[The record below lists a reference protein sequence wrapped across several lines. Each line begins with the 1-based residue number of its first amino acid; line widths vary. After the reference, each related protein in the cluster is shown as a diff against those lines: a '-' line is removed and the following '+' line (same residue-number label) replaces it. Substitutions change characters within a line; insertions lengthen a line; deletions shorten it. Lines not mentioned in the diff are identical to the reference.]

1 MLVIYNV
8 RILTMDGSR
17 IIENGHIIAR
27 DGLILRIGEGSPR
40 IPEDAGQD
48 VTMIDGKGGCLLPSL
63 IDAHSHLGLFN
74 DSLDMEGS
82 DGNEMT
88 DPVTPHL
95 RAIDGIHNAD
105 VCFREAVEGGVGI
118 VMTGPGSGNV
128 LGGQFALVKT
138 YERTVE
144 DAILREPAAQKA
156 AFGENPKRVYGKENK
171 SPQTRMGTA
180 AILREALS
188 EAIEYREKLD
198 RFREKLDEYNDAR
211 QSDREDPPDR
221 PDKPDIDLQ
230 AESLI
235 PIVEGR
241 LPLKIHAHR
250 QDDILTAV
258 RICNEFSLTY
268 TLEHCTEG
276 HLIADVLLKEYR
288 AGQAE
293 GRGSGTRSGKGGK
306 LIGIVIGP
314 IIGDRSKP
322 ELSHLT
328 LKTAAILAN
337 AGLPVALMTDH
348 PCVPQQY
355 LLLSASLAVRGGLD
369 EQAALEAITIRP
381 AGILGIDDQ
390 YGSLTE
396 GKAADFCLFDRDPL
410 DCRGRVRLFV
420 GGGVIRYDDGIGS
433 SEASTN

>member
-1 MLVIYNV
+1 MLIIHNV
-8 RILTMDGSR
+8 KLITMDVAETIGNGCIVIDDSR
-17 IIENGHIIAR
+17 IAKVMNDSEFDRGGFPA
-27 DGLILRIGEGSPR
+27 
-40 IPEDAGQD
+40 DAE
-48 VTMIDGKGGCLLPSL
+48 VIDGKGGTIIPAL

-88 DPVTPHL
+88 DPLTPHL

-105 VCFREAVEGGVGI
+105 VCFREAYEGGVGI

-128 LGGQFALVKT
+128 LGGQFAIVKT
-138 YERTVE
+138 YEKTVE
-144 DAILREPAAQKA
+144 DALVSEPAAQKA

-180 AILREALS
+180 ALLRQALREAV
-188 EAIEYREKLD
+188 
-198 RFREKLDEYNDAR
+198 EYNEKFTRYEENLLEYDEAV
-211 QSDREDPPDR
+211 REAKEYAPDR

-235 PIVEGR
+235 PVIDGR
-241 LPLKIHAHR
+241 IPLKIHAHR
-250 QDDILTAV
+250 QDDILTAI
-258 RICNEFSLTY
+258 RICNEFGLTY

-276 HLIADVLLKEYR
+276 HLIADVLLREYT

-293 GRGSGTRSGKGGK
+293 GRGAGFGSPGGR
-306 LIGIVIGP
+306 LRGIVIGP

-322 ELSHLT
+322 ELSNMT
-328 LKTAAILAN
+328 LGTAAALTQ

-355 LLLSASLAVRGGLD
+355 LALSAALTVRGGLTD
-369 EQAALEAITIRP
+369 REALRAITIRP
-381 AGILGIDDQ
+381 AQILGIDDR
-390 YGSLTE
+390 YGSLSV
-396 GKAADFCLFDRDPL
+396 GKEADFCLFDRDPL
-410 DCRGRVRLFV
+410 DARSRVLMFV
-420 GGGVIRYDDGIGS
+420 GGGKIRFNQIAG
-433 SEASTN
+433 

>member
-1 MLVIYNV
+1 MLVIKNV
-8 RILTMDGSR
+8 RILTMDSSR
-17 IIENGHIIAR
+17 IIENGYIIAR
-27 DGLILRIGEGSPR
+27 DGLIFRVGETSHLNLAE
-40 IPEDAGQD
+40 IEKDAT
-48 VTMIDGKGGCLLPSL
+48 VIDSGGGWLLPGL
-63 IDAHSHLGLFN
+63 IDAHSHLGLFD

-105 VCFREAVEGGVGI
+105 VCFREAYEGGVGI

-128 LGGQFALVKT
+128 LGGQFAMVKT

-144 DAILREPAAQKA
+144 DALIREPAAQKA

-188 EAIEYREKLD
+188 EAIEYTEKLD
-198 RFREKLDEYNDAR
+198 RYREKLDEYNEAR
-211 QSDREDPPDR
+211 RNDREDPPER

-235 PIVEGR
+235 PVIEGR

-250 QDDILTAV
+250 QDDILTAI
-258 RICNEFSLTY
+258 RICNEFGLTY

-276 HLIADVLLKEYR
+276 HLIADVLLKEYI
-288 AGQAE
+288 AGQAK
-293 GRGSGTRSGKGGK
+293 GRGSGIGSGAGGK
-306 LIGIVIGP
+306 LKGIVVGP

-322 ELSHLT
+322 ELSNLT
-328 LKTAAILAN
+328 LKTAAVLTD

-355 LLLSASLAVRGGLD
+355 LMLSAALTVRGGLS
-369 EQAALEAITIRP
+369 ESQALEAITIRP
-381 AGILGIDDQ
+381 AEILGIDDR

-396 GKAADFCLFDRDPL
+396 GKAASFCLFDGDPL
-410 DCRGRVRLFV
+410 DCRSKVLMFV
-420 GGGVIRYDDGIGS
+420 GDGVIRFDDRAGS
-433 SEASTN
+433 SVSEAK

>member
-1 MLVIYNV
+1 MLIIYHV
-8 RILTMDGSR
+8 RVLAMDGSGV
-17 IIENGHIIAR
+17 IENGYLKAR
-27 DGLILRIGEGSPR
+27 DGRILEVGDMSRFD
-40 IPEDAGQD
+40 PEKAEAGAT
-48 VTMIDGKGGCLLPSL
+48 VIDGKGGWLLPAL
-63 IDAHSHLGLFN
+63 IDAHSHLGLFD

-105 VCFREAVEGGVGI
+105 VCFREALEGGVGI

-128 LGGQFALVKT
+128 LGGQFALLKT

-144 DAILREPAAQKA
+144 DALICEPAAQKA

-188 EAIEYREKLD
+188 EAIEYKEKLDGYREKLS
-198 RFREKLDEYNDAR
+198 EYERALKDD
-211 QSDREDPPDR
+211 SEDPPER
-221 PDKPDIDLQ
+221 PEKPDIDLRS
-230 AESLI
+230 ESLI
-235 PIVEGR
+235 AVIEGR

-258 RICNEFSLTY
+258 RVCNEFGLTY

-276 HLIADVLLKEYR
+276 HLIADVLLREYR
-288 AGQAE
+288 AGQEE
-293 GRGSGTRSGKGGK
+293 GRGSGVRSGSGGK
-306 LIGIVIGP
+306 LKGIIVGP

-322 ELSHLT
+322 ELSNMT
-328 LKTAAILAN
+328 LKTAAVLTET
-337 AGLPVALMTDH
+337 GLPVALMTDH

-355 LLLSASLAVRGGLD
+355 LMLSAALAIRGGLP
-369 EQAALEAITIRP
+369 EEKALEAVTIRP
-381 AGILGIDDQ
+381 AEILGIDDR
-390 YGSLTE
+390 YGSLSP
-396 GKAADFCLFDRDPL
+396 GKIASFCLYDRDPL
-410 DCRGRVRLFV
+410 DYRSKVLLFIGEGIIRFDGRA
-420 GGGVIRYDDGIGS
+420 GS
-433 SEASTN
+433 GTTETR